1 MAVRNTDIVET
12 TPKRS
17 MTKLLTTAGLGAMMI
32 LMSACASV
40 QSDNKQ
46 ALRDAIGASTNT
58 QQDGKGLDP
67 VANAAFWGTRYNR
80 EPDNK
85 NVAISFSA
93 ALRKIGSHD
102 EALNIMGKTAEL
114 NPEDPIVMFEYG
126 KTLIEDS
133 RAFEAIRHL
142 EFAKRKTPDNWQ
154 VLSAYGVALDQI
166 GEHNEARKQYNL
178 ALQIAPNSVSIM
190 NNKGLSYALSGDLDL
205 AYSIL
210 TQATGNLRA
219 NSQVRQNLALVSAL
233 KGDIKSAERLARSD
247 LPPQVADNNVAYFR
261 NLLSQP
267 AYWQD
272 FAANEITTPSFDE
285 ELETDFGVSVD
296 TESLDALPL
305 EPKPEPLDIT
315 PEDEEAEDNNDG
327 APLVLGPVT
336 SPATASFSVN
346 EEVEEIVE
354 VNEEASLENVTPL
367 IGEEETVIAESETDT
382 IEIKIDA
389 EQFGTEEISVGEDFS
404 TQTDL
409 SKDEELASVFDAD
422 SVASE
427 NLEET
432 SNNTTLDAPTLQEE
446 LDALLNEEETSG
458 N

>member
-1 MAVRNTDIVET
+1 
-12 TPKRS
+12 
-17 MTKLLTTAGLGAMMI
+17 
-32 LMSACASV
+32 
-40 QSDNKQ
+40 
-46 ALRDAIGASTNT
+46 
-58 QQDGKGLDP
+58 
-67 VANAAFWGTRYNR
+67 
-80 EPDNK
+80 
-85 NVAISFSA
+85 
-93 ALRKIGSHD
+93 
-102 EALNIMGKTAEL
+102 
-114 NPEDPIVMFEYG
+114 
-126 KTLIEDS
+126 
-133 RAFEAIRHL
+133 
-142 EFAKRKTPDNWQ
+142 
-154 VLSAYGVALDQI
+154 
-166 GEHNEARKQYNL
+166 
-178 ALQIAPNSVSIM
+178 
-190 NNKGLSYALSGDLDL
+190 
-205 AYSIL
+205 
-210 TQATGNLRA
+210 
-219 NSQVRQNLALVSAL
+219 
-233 KGDIKSAERLARSD
+233 
-247 LPPQVADNNVAYFR
+247 
-261 NLLSQP
+261 LSQP